1 MVARII
7 LNILGT
13 IFLFFAVLGIILPL
27 LPATPFL
34 LLSSACYLKGSRRLY
49 GWLMNHKYFCAYIAS
64 IRDNRGMPLKA
75 KFITIIILWASLLV
89 SIYRVDSLLL
99 DSILL
104 LVGIGVS
111 ALLLKLKTAEIVRD
125 ESGSDSR
132 ARDPIRSFER

>member
-1 MVARII
+1 
-7 LNILGT
+7 
-13 IFLFFAVLGIILPL
+13 
-27 LPATPFL
+27 
-34 LLSSACYLKGSRRLY
+34 
-49 GWLMNHKYFCAYIAS
+49 
-64 IRDNRGMPLKA
+64 MPLKA

>member
-1 MVARII
+1 
-7 LNILGT
+7 
-13 IFLFFAVLGIILPL
+13 
-27 LPATPFL
+27 
-34 LLSSACYLKGSRRLY
+34 
-49 GWLMNHKYFCAYIAS
+49 
-64 IRDNRGMPLKA
+64 MPLKA

-125 ESGSDSR
+125 ESGSVSR